1 MKNINYKVITTDN
14 IDFLEGLCNQLM
26 RFQADHATIR
36 PDIMASMNYN
46 NRLKPEYANTLRKY
60 MVVAYD
66 EERPVGFAFAAI
78 GSVTKESLEEKSSW
92 ATELGGI
99 GFYPEDYEAPK
110 TIGTFKL
117 LYLEDSYRNLGIGK
131 QLSGMIMDWLNSN
144 EDVDDLW
151 VYVANGNEIVGK
163 LYEKYGF
170 RLSHNVFNGFIYAYR
185 QKKIKGN
192 PII

>member
-1 MKNINYKVITTDN
+1 MVNINYKVVTTDN

-26 RFQADHATIR
+26 KFQADNSKTRA
-36 PDIMASMNYN
+36 DIMASMNYD
-46 NRLKPEYANTLRKY
+46 NRLKLEYANTSRKH

-66 EERPVGFAFAAI
+66 GERPVGFAFATI
-78 GSVTKESLEEKSSW
+78 GSVTEENLNGKPDW
-92 ATELGGI
+92 ASELKGI
-99 GFYPEDYEAPK
+99 GFYPENYEVPK

-117 LYLEDSYRNLGIGK
+117 LYVDEEYRDLSIGR
-131 QLSGMIMDWLNSN
+131 QLSNMIMEWFNSH

-170 RLSHNVFNGFIYAYR
+170 RLSHSVFNGFIYAYY
-185 QKKIKGN
+185 QKIK
-192 PII
+192 

>member
-1 MKNINYKVITTDN
+1 MIIDYKVVTTDN

-26 RFQADHATIR
+26 KFQADHATKR

-46 NRLKPEYANTLRKY
+46 NRLKQEYANTLRKY

-66 EERPVGFAFAAI
+66 GEKPVGFAFAT
-78 GSVTKESLEEKSSW
+78 VEMVNEETLKEKPRW
-92 ATELGGI
+92 AKELAGI
-99 GFYPEDYEAPK
+99 GFYPENYQVPR

-117 LYLEDSYRNLGIGK
+117 LYVDNSYRNLNVGG
-131 QLSGMIMDWLNSN
+131 QLSNIIMTWLNSH

-163 LYEKYGF
+163 FYEKYGF
-170 RLSHNVFNGFIYAYR
+170 MLSHSVFNGFIDAYV
-185 QKKIKGN
+185 QNKK
-192 PII
+192 